1 MAELAELEV
10 LAEQVEDGADMA
22 RTAGISDIKERTEL
36 AGARRL
42 LMLHTTRFPMLPS
55 ENALALEELAELA

>member
-1 MAELAELEV
+1 MAEQEALEV
-10 LAEQVEDGADMA
+10 LAEQVADGADMA
-22 RTAGISDIKERTEL
+22 RTAGISEIKERTEV

-55 ENALALEELAELA
+55 EDVLALEGLAELA